1 MTRVTVGIDDLSNV
15 LREPLKWLAD
25 LKVGDK
31 AMAIGYRS
39 RYIVYTVER
48 LTKTRIVMGCGARFS
63 RDSGKF
69 QGSAGYHVNY
79 LMKFD
84 HDLIAAREL
93 ENTASANATG

>member
-1 MTRVTVGIDDLSNV
+1 MIEV

-84 HDLIAAREL
+84 HDLIAAREPSPQPQPIQL
-93 ENTASANATG
+93 DDTDYGRRE